1 MSDHDQNQ
9 PDTIVVTGGANGIGA
24 GIVERLIE
32 QGKRVIVLDRVAP
45 ATSSDLLTWIE
56 VDLASP
62 ESTRNAAREALAA
75 AGVVYGLV
83 HCAAYMPFIPFAEI
97 SDDAWALTMN
107 VNVGSAFILAQE
119 FAPAMQAAKRGRL
132 VFVTSSSYTSPPPGL
147 THYVASKGAL
157 TGLMRTLSHE
167 LGSSHITVNAVAPGL
182 TATDRA
188 KELVPQE
195 LFTVVA
201 SNQAIPR
208 TGQVADHVGIV
219 DFLLGPESGFIT
231 GQTILVD
238 GGESHL

>member
-1 MSDHDQNQ
+1 MSEHDKNQ

-24 GIVERLIE
+24 GIVERLLH

-45 ATSSDLLTWIE
+45 TQTSDLMTWIE
-56 VDLASP
+56 VDLASS
-62 ESTRNAAREALAA
+62 EATRKAAQQALSV
-75 AGVVYGLV
+75 AGVVFGLV

-107 VNVGSAFILAQE
+107 VNVTAAFILAQE
-119 FAPAMQAAKRGRL
+119 FAPAMQAANRGRL
-132 VFVTSSSYTSPPPGL
+132 VFVTSSSFVSPPPGL
-147 THYVASKGAL
+147 AHYVSSKGAL

-167 LGSSHITVNAVAPGL
+167 LGGSHITVNAVAPGL

-195 LFTVVA
+195 LFDIVA

>member
-1 MSDHDQNQ
+1 MSDRDKNQ
-9 PDTIVVTGGANGIGA
+9 LDAIVVTGGSSGIGA
-24 GIVERLIE
+24 GIVDRLLQ
-32 QGKRVIVLDRVAP
+32 QGKSVTVLDRVAP
-45 ATSSDLLTWIE
+45 TTTSDLLTWIE
-56 VDLASP
+56 VDLASS
-62 ESTRNAAREALAA
+62 ESTRQAAQQVLGI

-97 SDDAWALTMN
+97 SDAAWALTMN
-107 VNVGSAFILAQE
+107 VNVTAAFILAQE
-119 FAPAMQAAKRGRL
+119 FAPAMQAAQRGRL
-132 VFVTSSSYTSPPPGL
+132 VFVTSSSYISPPPGL

-167 LGSSHITVNAVAPGL
+167 LGGSHITVNAVAPGL

-195 LFTVVA
+195 LFDVVA

>member
-1 MSDHDQNQ
+1 
-9 PDTIVVTGGANGIGA
+9 
-24 GIVERLIE
+24 
-32 QGKRVIVLDRVAP
+32 
-45 ATSSDLLTWIE
+45 
-56 VDLASP
+56 
-62 ESTRNAAREALAA
+62 
-75 AGVVYGLV
+75 
-83 HCAAYMPFIPFAEI
+83 MPVIPFAEI

-107 VNVGSAFILAQE
+107 VNVTSAFILAQE
-119 FAPAMQAAKRGRL
+119 FAPAMQAADRGRL
-132 VFVTSSSYTSPPPGL
+132 VFVTSSSFISPPPGL
-147 THYVASKGAL
+147 THYVSSKGAL

-167 LGSSHITVNAVAPGL
+167 LGGSHVTVNAVAPGL

-195 LFTVVA
+195 LFDVEA

-208 TGQVADHVGIV
+208 KAQVADHVGIV